1 MAHTQFAPAPYFA
14 YPSPYHYPHPVAMAA
29 THTPS
34 PSMVAMPT
42 QQTMKPEPAV
52 KHENEDL
59 QAANILLSCPKETT
73 TDEQAAKILLSV
85 SPKFGP
91 AKPAAAPSPLDLL
104 ADFALDGPKPAATAP
119 HSAMKKEVSTNLR
132 ALNLEIRTST
142 NIPDVLEQYKD
153 IYNKDGRIGIYTRK
167 ERDAIIKRFQDKRT
181 RRVWKKKIRY
191 GCRKNLADRR
201 IRVKGRFVRS
211 CDQNEAAIKAAI
223 VGYEKPP
230 KGRRA
235 TM

>member
-1 MAHTQFAPAPYFA
+1 MALAPTHQTAKPG
-14 YPSPYHYPHPVAMAA
+14 AA
-29 THTPS
+29 ASCPG
-34 PSMVAMPT
+34 
-42 QQTMKPEPAV
+42 PAV

-59 QAANILLSCPKETT
+59 QAANILLSCPNETT
-73 TDEQAAKILLSV
+73 DVQAANLLLSV

-91 AKPAAAPSPLDLL
+91 MKPAAAPSPLDLL
-104 ADFALDGPKPAATAP
+104 ADFALDGPKPAVTGP
-119 HSAMKKEVSTNLR
+119 HPVVIKKEVSTNLR

-142 NIPDVLEQYKD
+142 TIPDVLEQYKD

-211 CDQNEAAIKAAI
+211 CDQNDAAIKAAI